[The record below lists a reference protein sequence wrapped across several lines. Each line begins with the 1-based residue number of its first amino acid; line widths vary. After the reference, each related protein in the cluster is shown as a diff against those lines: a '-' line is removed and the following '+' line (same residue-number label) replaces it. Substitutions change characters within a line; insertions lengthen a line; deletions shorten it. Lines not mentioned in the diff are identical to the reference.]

1 LTVIV
6 QLSRM
11 PGESSVQPVSAL
23 HVGDNLHTDVGG
35 AASVG
40 MATVWIKGFSSSKL
54 PVTENPDF
62 TVTSILELP
71 EVVQE

>member
-1 LTVIV
+1 MTVIV

-23 HVGDNLHTDVGG
+23 DVGENLHTDVGG

-62 TVTSILELP
+62 TVTSILDCLR
-71 EVVQE
+71 